1 MEPYAAFYVGDGGGG
16 IQMPQQAARSTVEQL
31 RVLIQAARDVLTQS
45 RETITRVDATKPPK
59 PPEPPPR

>member
-1 MEPYAAFYVGDGGGG
+1 
-16 IQMPQQAARSTVEQL
+16 MPQQAARSTVEQL